1 MLGDGSSM
9 TFDLPNLAPGLELR
23 GDGIWFARRQGPV
36 SFSEHGNAA
45 CLQVEDRSFWFRHRN
60 RCVESVARRF
70 APKGA
75 LPDIGGGNGR
85 KD

>member
-1 MLGDGSSM
+1 M
-9 TFDLPNLAPGLELR
+9 
-23 GDGIWFARRQGPV
+23 
-36 SFSEHGNAA
+36 SFPEHGNAA

-60 RCVESVARRF
+60 RRVESAVRRF